1 MIKRILLGI
10 VAVVVI
16 FVIVVL
22 LQPSHFVVERS
33 TTINA
38 PAELVFAHVN
48 DFHKWEEWSP
58 WAKLD
63 PNSKTTFEG
72 APQGEGAIF
81 RWVGND
87 QVGEG
92 KMTILESK
100 PNEAIK
106 IKLEFFK
113 PMAGVCDDVF
123 TFKPEGDKT
132 VVDWKMSGENDFI
145 GRAICLFMNMDKMVG
160 GDFEKGLASMKEVV
174 EAEKSGTP
182 KEATTPKEAA
192 TVKEEKAEAAAS
204 TTDSAKEE
212 KEEPAKDENA
222 KEVETAPARETPA
235 ESK

>member
-16 FVIVVL
+16 FVVVVL

-38 PAELVFAHVN
+38 PAERVFEHVN

-63 PNSKTTFEG
+63 PNSKAIFEG

-81 RWVGND
+81 RWVGNEK
-87 QVGEG
+87 VGEG

-100 PNEAIK
+100 PNELIK

-145 GRAICLFMNMDKMVG
+145 GRAMCLFMDMDKMVG
-160 GDFEKGLASMKEVV
+160 GDFEKGLASMKEIV
-174 EAEKSGTP
+174 EAKKSVAP
-182 KEATTPKEAA
+182 EEAA
-192 TVKEEKAEAAAS
+192 LEKEEKAEAAAS

-212 KEEPAKDENA
+212 KAEPAKDENA
-222 KEVETAPARETPA
+222 KEVETAPAKETSA
-235 ESK
+235 EPK